1 IDAGMGPHVAHPG
14 LVWGLVGQEGG
25 EQQQRVAAPRQQEH
39 QAAGARGPGVLDVEA
54 GEVVEVGLVGQ
65 DQRVQPIAGHQRLE
79 ALDLGLYALAW
90 QVGAPSGPATV
101 PEFRRD
107 LGRRMRIS
115 RATLTM
121 LNYSRPNLPPECR
134 RALEPGYGLIDPC
147 G

>member
-1 IDAGMGPHVAHPG
+1 MVASSAQVRAWGTPPRRPHGAGRGIGRGRA
-14 LVWGLVGQEGG
+14 LLALL
-25 EQQQRVAAPRQQEH
+25 AAF
-39 QAAGARGPGVLDVEA
+39 
-54 GEVVEVGLVGQ
+54 
-65 DQRVQPIAGHQRLE
+65 
-79 ALDLGLYALAW
+79 DLGLYALAW

-134 RALEPGYGLIDPC
+134 RAFEPGYGLIDPC